1 MKNTIPEPR
10 RAGAPLSHN
19 APFPAVTPEKA
30 GFPVPKSPHCEATV
44 APPAS
49 IPLLAELIGRGDGTF
64 ILRPRL
70 PNQQLETWITVSEAA
85 KIVGNVN
92 PRRLYQ
98 FLGQYLV
105 YRRPLPRRV
114 VVSLKSVLAFRQ
126 ATQDA
131 DFWENQELQE
141 RIIEDVQRQMEELAR
156 GSVGA

>member
-1 MKNTIPEPR
+1 
-10 RAGAPLSHN
+10 L
-19 APFPAVTPEKA
+19 
-30 GFPVPKSPHCEATV
+30 
-44 APPAS
+44 
-49 IPLLAELIGRGDGTF
+49 D
-64 ILRPRL
+64 
-70 PNQQLETWITVSEAA
+70 TWITVREAA

-98 FLGQYLV
+98 FLGKYLV

-131 DFWENQELQE
+131 DFWENEELQE

-156 GSVGA
+156 GRGAVGSVRA